1 MDGLTRTVSIGA
13 DRVLFCVGGSNS
25 EALSC
30 FPILHLPLTMA
41 DDTNRTAFL
50 EIQGR
55 MIEITGKLK
64 QVQTQMRNKEG
75 EKKRAFLTL
84 EELRQLSDDTNTYKS
99 VGRTFVLEPKSDL
112 MNEQEQKL
120 KDSEAAIASLQTSK
134 EYLEKQMAE
143 VENNLRELLNQDPGL
158 ARQIMSMSVM

>member
-1 MDGLTRTVSIGA
+1 
-13 DRVLFCVGGSNS
+13 
-25 EALSC
+25 
-30 FPILHLPLTMA
+30 MA
-41 DDTNRTAFL
+41 DEANRAAFR

-64 QVQTQMRNKEG
+64 QVQNQMRNKEG

-99 VGRTFVLEPKSDL
+99 IGRTFVLEPKSVL

-120 KDSEAAIASLQTSK
+120 KDSETAIASLQTSK
-134 EYLEKQMAE
+134 EYLEKQMVE
-143 VENNLRELLNQDPGL
+143 VENNLKELLEQDPGL
-158 ARQIMSMSVM
+158 ARQIMSMTVM